1 MTHQRIPYDHNDPEA
16 RAPLRLDGA
25 FWLGCGIITVFA
37 AGVVHIAEIVLTV
50 AGRLL

>member
-1 MTHQRIPYDHNDPEA
+1 MLDRIPYDHDDPIDP
-16 RAPLRLDGA
+16 APLRLDGA

-37 AGVVHIAEIVLTV
+37 AGVVHIADIVLTV